1 MDNKNNK
8 TIKSN
13 ENKVKLLLKK
23 NKDSSNNN
31 NNINKSK
38 ISRTVLLTLMGL
50 IIISGIVLF
59 YFVFYKND
67 TTETYKVGYS
77 YTPKDITNIDINP
90 PVDVKLEN
98 IDKCIEACELNGNC
112 SGVTFNKD
120 TYKCK
125 GYKNGMLVKTTPNMY
140 SWEKSRDKKSK
151 VSQMILLTNTYQQTK
166 IDSGRMAF
174 PYTVY
179 DLNFSF
185 WLKIIDWYNSS
196 HSYWKCVFVKTSTQ
210 HLNNSSNKII
220 ETSDW
225 VNIVNELP
233 EQCIGVWLSPFTNNL
248 RICVTTEKNTN
259 DNNNKLS
266 FPHPN
271 KQICI
276 NNSCLYT
283 EEYATKNIDKTKYVE
298 HIKKMNSYIEKHKDD
313 MKDTENPVNQGK
325 ITIKND
331 DIEKKE
337 ILMEHFDILN
347 VPINEPFFISVN
359 IKKTIMEIYKNGKL
373 HYIVNLEGKPL
384 FNNNDLNIKN
394 EPTFNGNIYNVSYLP
409 YFASFKEIENLYK
422 IEPPK

>member
-179 DLNFSF
+179 DLNFSLRF
-185 WLKIIDWYNSS
+185 FNCLSKDATAISAPSSNDLHCFFTIKLSPGTLTLASKILFCLSL
-196 HSYWKCVFVKTSTQ
+196 VFSTFKKTSDLIT
-210 HLNNSSNKII
+210 
-220 ETSDW
+220 
-225 VNIVNELP
+225 
-233 EQCIGVWLSPFTNNL
+233 LS
-248 RICVTTEKNTN
+248 
-259 DNNNKLS
+259 
-266 FPHPN
+266 
-271 KQICI
+271 
-276 NNSCLYT
+276 
-283 EEYATKNIDKTKYVE
+283 
-298 HIKKMNSYIEKHKDD
+298 
-313 MKDTENPVNQGK
+313 
-325 ITIKND
+325 
-331 DIEKKE
+331 
-337 ILMEHFDILN
+337 
-347 VPINEPFFISVN
+347 
-359 IKKTIMEIYKNGKL
+359 
-373 HYIVNLEGKPL
+373 
-384 FNNNDLNIKN
+384 
-394 EPTFNGNIYNVSYLP
+394 
-409 YFASFKEIENLYK
+409 
-422 IEPPK
+422 